1 MKHWKLLTKLVAA
14 GLAGRAAYWLVE
26 SYSGAS
32 GEFIAPVAAM
42 AVWIAVIITLFPNEL
57 ILKGRS
63 NILAVRAMLIIVL
76 LLNACLYLVLALV
89 Q

>member
-1 MKHWKLLTKLVAA
+1 
-14 GLAGRAAYWLVE
+14 
-26 SYSGAS
+26 
-32 GEFIAPVAAM
+32 M